1 VSLRVIVRRKAK
13 ADIRE
18 ACKWYEN
25 QRAGLGRSFVAEVNA
40 AIARILTMATVF
52 PEVVPGVRRA
62 LTARFPYAIYFR
74 VEQARIIV
82 IVVVLSSRD
91 SAIWQQRVDDELRG
105 S

>member
-1 VSLRVIVRRKAK
+1 MIVRRNAK

-18 ACKWYEN
+18 ARKWYED
-25 QRAGLGRSFVAEVNA
+25 QRTGLGRSFVSEVNA
-40 AIARILTMATVF
+40 AIARIQTMPTVF

-74 VEQARIIV
+74 VEQARIVV
-82 IVVVLSSRD
+82 IVVVHSSRD
-91 SAIWQQRVDDELRG
+91 PAIWQQRVDGELRG